1 MASKRQQGLA
11 SLEEIAPTSNFTPGT
26 SVSVPG
32 GCIYF
37 FETPMC
43 SCAED
48 TTAALKKVIG
58 RNGAGKRAGAMKLFT
73 AVKASDAGR
82 HATPIAHALVI
93 YENGHKSCRT
103 MVALMV
109 LPPTDD
115 NDEISLDEL
124 NRVLGVR
131 LLAGEAETYD
141 VVGVPARKKTSGGQ
155 QNNACAKHHF
165 RASPTGGGGSPSGG
179 STSSDGSPL
188 REASVQAL
196 IESLADPGVDALLDD
211 FLTSPPRFDEGESL
225 ATG

>member
-1 MASKRQQGLA
+1 
-11 SLEEIAPTSNFTPGT
+11 
-26 SVSVPG
+26 
-32 GCIYF
+32 
-37 FETPMC
+37 
-43 SCAED
+43 
-48 TTAALKKVIG
+48 
-58 RNGAGKRAGAMKLFT
+58 
-73 AVKASDAGR
+73 
-82 HATPIAHALVI
+82 
-93 YENGHKSCRT
+93 

-179 STSSDGSPL
+179 STSSDGSPPP
-188 REASVQAL
+188 ATQAL
-196 IESLADPGVDALLDD
+196 IESLTGQGVDALLDD
-211 FLTSPPRFDEGESL
+211 FLTSPPRFDD
-225 ATG
+225 